1 MAMLIKINTHPAGS
15 EKSRTH
21 VIQLLRPLVLLALLI
36 SSSPTW
42 AVIYKVGPGQAHE
55 ELTTVPWLDLK
66 PGDQVHIH
74 WREQPY
80 RTKIGI
86 MARGTPSQRIVIR
99 GIAGPGGQ
107 RPEISGDGAVTAI
120 SNRGFFNEQWDEFL
134 GVVVIKRGSSQPWG
148 FKPGY
153 ITIDGLKITGGHPNY
168 GYTDQNGDSARY
180 RGGSGGIWA
189 ILVENFVVRNCE
201 ITDNGNGLF
210 VLSKDE
216 EATVSRDVL
225 VQNNHIHTNGIAG
238 SYLEHNIYTQV
249 AAITF
254 EGNRIGRLRPGAQ
267 GSSLK
272 DRSSSTVIRYNWIEP
287 NALAIDLVDPED
299 SGNILVNEPGFN
311 NSYVYGNFIY
321 HDAIRAKRRGEFVA
335 NRMIH
340 FGGDSGQTEIYR
352 KRLHFF
358 HNTVVIRSNLSDS
371 WRMHVFK
378 LSTES
383 QSVHV
388 SNNVLYRD
396 GDSNFMLMTEFG
408 DAWVRGRNWISAGW
422 QPGDERYF
430 VGDIR
435 ILQSPITGASPA
447 LADIENKNLEPTP
460 GSAIVDTAGSLPA
473 ELSSHPIRRTYWPAY
488 GTNARTVQ
496 GAGADIGA
504 FEAPANSGALARVSI
519 RDRVVDEGSGSV
531 SVPIE
536 LSKAVSTPVA
546 VSVYTRTITASPG
559 RDYYGFTRR
568 VEFAPGQTRVDVPV
582 TILDGGDKEGDEILM
597 MRLFGLNSTQAALG
611 RSFATVS
618 IYDND

>member
-1 MAMLIKINTHPAGS
+1 MMNKRDQSGAVSVWSADVLKGLVRKIVVP
-15 EKSRTH
+15 
-21 VIQLLRPLVLLALLI
+21 ILLLVSCQA
-36 SSSPTW
+36 W
-42 AVIYKVGPGQAHE
+42 ATVYTVGPGQAHA

-66 PGDQVHIH
+66 AGDQVHIH

-86 MARGTPSQRIVIR
+86 MGRGTANQRIVIR
-99 GIAGPGGQ
+99 GIPGPGGQ

-120 SNRGFFNEQWDEFL
+120 QNRGFFNQQWDEFL
-134 GVVVIKRGSSQPWG
+134 GVVVIKRGSNQPWG
-148 FKPGY
+148 SKPGY
-153 ITIDGLKITGGHPNY
+153 ITIDGLKITGGHPDY
-168 GYTDQNGDSARY
+168 GYTDQNGNPARY
-180 RGGSGGIWA
+180 RAGSGGIWA
-189 ILVENFVVRNCE
+189 VVAENFVVRNCE
-201 ITDNGNGLF
+201 ITNNGNGLF

-225 VQNNHIHTNGIAG
+225 VQNNHIHTNGIVG
-238 SYLEHNIYTQV
+238 SYFEHNIYTQV

-254 EGNRIGRLRPGAQ
+254 EGNRIGRLRPGAE

-299 SGNILVNEPGFN
+299 SGNILINEPGFN

-321 HDAIRAKRRGEFVA
+321 HDAVRAKRRGEVVA
-335 NRMIH
+335 SRMIH
-340 FGGDSGQTEIYR
+340 FGGDSGQTDIYR

-383 QSVHV
+383 QSVHA
-388 SNNVLYRD
+388 SNNVLYRE

-408 DAWVRGRNWISAGW
+408 DAWLHGRNWMSNGW
-422 QPGDERYF
+422 QNGDERYF
-430 VGDIR
+430 VGNVR
-435 ILQSPITGASPA
+435 MTQSPITGESPA
-447 LADIENKNLEPTP
+447 LADIANKNLEPQQ
-460 GSAIVDTAGSLPA
+460 GSVIVDAAGSLPA
-473 ELSSHPIRRTYWPAY
+473 ELNSHPLRRTYWPAY
-488 GTNARTVQ
+488 GTDARAVQ
-496 GAGADIGA
+496 GSGADIGA
-504 FEAPANSGALARVSI
+504 YEAPVVAGSLAQVSI
-519 RDRVVDEGSGSV
+519 RDRVVDEDAGSV
-531 SVPIE
+531 IVPIE

-546 VSVYTRTITASPG
+546 VSVYTRTTTASPG

-582 TILDGGDKEGDEILM
+582 TILDGADKEGDEILM
-597 MRLFGLNSTQAALG
+597 LRLFGLNSAQATLG

-618 IYDND
+618 IQDDD